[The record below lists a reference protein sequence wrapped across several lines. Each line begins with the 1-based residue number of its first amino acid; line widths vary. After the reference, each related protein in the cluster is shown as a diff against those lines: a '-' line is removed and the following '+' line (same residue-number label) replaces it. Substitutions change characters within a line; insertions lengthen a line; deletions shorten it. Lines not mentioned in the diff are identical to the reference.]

1 VHDSER
7 RDPDAMG
14 TPGNDAPPT
23 GAQAGI
29 LVNDA
34 NGPVDR
40 DRPVEARPT
49 KALPTGQLIRLSL
62 YWLGLSSI
70 FTGLSVINQG
80 RLQYTGIVEKDFVGT
95 ALFAINIGGTVIAIL
110 LQPTVGT
117 ISDYTM
123 SRWGRRKPYIF
134 IGSVLDVVFLLAIGA
149 SNTLLAI
156 AVFII
161 LLQISS
167 NFAQGPF
174 QGYVPDL
181 VPAQQVGLASA
192 LVGLFSVLG
201 SIAGFLIGTIAVA
214 TSQWLL
220 GAAALAV
227 LELATMLSV
236 VIRVNE
242 GQRVKDRAGRSWRQI
257 AMEAWGTDILGE
269 RSFLALILSRLFVL
283 MASSMLLQLGV
294 LYLAQTF
301 ALEQDEIALPQTVV
315 VAIAA
320 IGNIVAVVPAAR
332 LSDRIG
338 RKRVIYA
345 ACALGAVGMTIVAA
359 APSVVVAYVGV
370 AFYAVASG
378 MFLAVDWALMT
389 DIIPKASSGRY
400 MGMSNVATAS
410 AGILALGL
418 GGVLLDMV
426 NRLLGYGTGPR
437 AAFVL
442 AVVLYGVGAIFLRP
456 VDERRREDPVPAI
469 AAPAV

>member
-1 VHDSER
+1 
-7 RDPDAMG
+7 M
-14 TPGNDAPPT
+14 
-23 GAQAGI
+23 
-29 LVNDA
+29 
-34 NGPVDR
+34 
-40 DRPVEARPT
+40 
-49 KALPTGQLIRLSL
+49 
-62 YWLGLSSI
+62 
-70 FTGLSVINQG
+70 
-80 RLQYTGIVEKDFVGT
+80 VGT

-110 LQPTVGT
+110 LQPTIGT

-134 IGSVLDVVFLLAIGA
+134 IGSVLDVVFLLAIGS

-181 VPAQQVGLASA
+181 VPAGQVGLASA

-214 TSQWLL
+214 TNQWLL
-220 GAAALAV
+220 GAAALGV
-227 LELATMLSV
+227 LELSTMLSV
-236 VIRVNE
+236 VIRVDE
-242 GQRVKDRAGRSWRQI
+242 GKRVKDRAGRTWREI
-257 AMEAWGTDILGE
+257 AMEAWGTDILRE
-269 RSFLALILSRLFVL
+269 RSFLSLILSRLFVL

-301 ALEQDEIALPQTVV
+301 ALKQDEIAIPQGVV

-345 ACALGAVGMTIVAA
+345 SCALGAVGMSIVAA
-359 APSVVVAYVGV
+359 APSVTVAYLGI

-389 DIIPKASSGRY
+389 DIIPKASSGRF

-418 GGVLLDMV
+418 GGVLLDVV

-442 AVVLYGVGAIFLRP
+442 AVVLYGVGAFFLRP
-456 VDERRREDPVPAI
+456 VDERRREEPASVG
-469 AAPAV
+469 ATAVA